1 MCIEVSI
8 SAYIIDE
15 DGDHLNWAESE
26 GEGPHGW
33 SVLVDDGGDSL
44 FDRDFDEFEDALV
57 CAQELSLDYNV
68 ELDFRY

>member
-15 DGDHLNWAESE
+15 DGDRINWAESE

-33 SVLVDDGGDSL
+33 SVLVDDGEDSL
-44 FDRDFDEFEDALV
+44 CDRDFDEFEEALV
-57 CAQELSLDYNV
+57 YAQQLSLAYDV